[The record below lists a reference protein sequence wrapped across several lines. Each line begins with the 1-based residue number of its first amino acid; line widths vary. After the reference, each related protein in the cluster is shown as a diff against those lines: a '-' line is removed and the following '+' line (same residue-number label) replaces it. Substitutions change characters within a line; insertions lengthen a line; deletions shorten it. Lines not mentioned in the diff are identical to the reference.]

1 MVSRGV
7 WPCTPT
13 PIKTWK
19 KVTFPWRKVKNSG
32 SWMKTV
38 MGGHVWDDVVPIRI
52 MEMKDLFRPLGFAWF
67 EASMPV
73 IMGLKSFVYSWFLST
88 FLLFQSLIF
97 FWWLYWSWNSTIN
110 ENIQMI
116 SMQYKIGFFSYPD
129 LMKTRLKIR
138 ITIHGSV
145 WVLKNLLNFE
155 FSKCQNYYLV
165 FF

>member
-1 MVSRGV
+1 MNTTKSLLHHLVHQCRIGKQTNKQCRIHPPPPIQIPCLPCLHPQSLPIQVRTGMASRGV

-38 MGGHVWDDVVPIRI
+38 MGGHVYDDVVPIRI

-73 IMGLKSFVYSWFLST
+73 IMGLNNKIFCLLLISVYFFTIPESNIFLMIV
-88 FLLFQSLIF
+88 LI
-97 FWWLYWSWNSTIN
+97 
-110 ENIQMI
+110 
-116 SMQYKIGFFSYPD
+116 
-129 LMKTRLKIR
+129 MKL
-138 ITIHGSV
+138 H
-145 WVLKNLLNFE
+145 
-155 FSKCQNYYLV
+155 Y
-165 FF
+165 